1 MARPSSMTLQMPYQN
16 PHATKPLYMPV
27 LVVCNTPDEEIERN
41 IRANSARSFPWLQM
55 HPKHDQV
62 AIMVGGGPSLVS
74 HLYDILR
81 WQEQGAVI
89 FAMNGASQFL
99 RNYGI
104 VVDYQVIADAKPET
118 ASLVDPG
125 ASHHLIA
132 SQCDPATFD
141 ATARTTLWHLTSEE
155 DMERMFPPERVA
167 AGGYALI
174 GGGVTV
180 GNSALCAAYALG
192 YRKFEIY
199 GYDSSHRG
207 NDSHAY
213 EQHMNKFLPTV
224 DVEWGGKTYKSSLA
238 MKIQAERFQLTGNA
252 LIREGCTLKVHGDG
266 LLPAM
271 WNSKPENLTEKDKY
285 RMMYL
290 SESYREE
297 SPGERQV
304 PTIMELLKPEG
315 KIIDFGCGTGRAGIE
330 LAKRGLSP
338 FLIDF
343 ADTCRD
349 EEALSLPFLEWDMTH
364 PIPQSAPFG
373 MCCDVMEHIPPKD
386 VSLVIENIMASAEN
400 VFFLIST
407 IQDKW
412 GEMIGCELHLT
423 VKPHAWWKAMF
434 DKYQVTYEQDLG
446 IASLFIVKR
455 YAA

>member
-1 MARPSSMTLQMPYQN
+1 
-16 PHATKPLYMPV
+16 
-27 LVVCNTPDEEIERN
+27 
-41 IRANSARSFPWLQM
+41 
-55 HPKHDQV
+55 
-62 AIMVGGGPSLVS
+62 
-74 HLYDILR
+74 
-81 WQEQGAVI
+81 
-89 FAMNGASQFL
+89 
-99 RNYGI
+99 
-104 VVDYQVIADAKPET
+104 
-118 ASLVDPG
+118 
-125 ASHHLIA
+125 
-132 SQCDPATFD
+132 
-141 ATARTTLWHLTSEE
+141 
-155 DMERMFPPERVA
+155 
-167 AGGYALI
+167 
-174 GGGVTV
+174 
-180 GNSALCAAYALG
+180 
-192 YRKFEIY
+192 
-199 GYDSSHRG
+199 
-207 NDSHAY
+207 
-213 EQHMNKFLPTV
+213 
-224 DVEWGGKTYKSSLA
+224 
-238 MKIQAERFQLTGNA
+238 
-252 LIREGCTLKVHGDG
+252 
-266 LLPAM
+266 
-271 WNSKPENLTEKDKY
+271 
-285 RMMYL
+285 
-290 SESYREE
+290 
-297 SPGERQV
+297 
-304 PTIMELLKPEG
+304 MELLKPEG

>member
-1 MARPSSMTLQMPYQN
+1 MTLQMPYQN
-16 PHATKPLYMPV
+16 PHATMPLYMPV

-41 IRANSARSFPWLQM
+41 IRVNSERSLPWLRM

-132 SQCDPATFD
+132 SQCDPATVE

-180 GNSALCAAYALG
+180 GNSALCAAYTLG
-192 YRKFEIY
+192 YRTFEIY
-199 GYDSSHRG
+199 GYDSSHQG
-207 NDSHAY
+207 DASHAY

-238 MKIQAERFQLTGNA
+238 MKIQAERFQMTGKA
-252 LIREGCTLKVHGDG
+252 LINEGCTLRVHGDG

-271 WNSKPENLTEKDKY
+271 WNSKPENLSEKDKY
-285 RMMYL
+285 RLMYAT
-290 SESYREE
+290 ESYREV

-304 PTIMELLKPEG
+304 PTIMELLKPKG
-315 KIIDFGCGTGRAGIE
+315 KIIDFGCGTGRTGIA
-330 LAKRGLSP
+330 LAKRGLNV

-343 ADTCRD
+343 ADNCRD
-349 EEALSLPFLEWDMTH
+349 EEALSLPFLEWDMTQ

-373 MCCDVMEHIPPKD
+373 MCCDVMEHIPPDD
-386 VSLVIENIMASAEN
+386 VALVIENIMASAEK

-407 IQDKW
+407 IQDQW

-423 VKPHAWWKAMF
+423 VQPHAWWKAMF
-434 DKYQVTYEQDLG
+434 DKYQVTYEHDLG

>member
-1 MARPSSMTLQMPYQN
+1 MTLQMPYQN

>member
-1 MARPSSMTLQMPYQN
+1 MTLQMPYQN

-27 LVVCNTPDEEIERN
+27 LVICNTPDEEIERN
-41 IRANSARSFPWLQM
+41 IRVNSERSLPWVGM

-62 AIMVGGGPSLVS
+62 AIMCGGGPSLVS
-74 HLYDILR
+74 YLYDILR

-132 SQCDPATFD
+132 SQCDPSTVD
-141 ATARTTLWHLTSEE
+141 ATARTTLWHLTTE
-155 DMERMFPPERVA
+155 DAMERLFPQERVK

-174 GGGVTV
+174 GGGVSV
-180 GNSALCAAYALG
+180 GNSALCVAYALG
-192 YRKFEIY
+192 YRTFEIY

-207 NDSHAY
+207 DASHAY

-238 MKIQAERFQLTGNA
+238 MKIQAERFQMTANS
-252 LIREGCTLKVHGDG
+252 LIKEGCTLNVHGDG

-271 WNSKPENLTEKDKY
+271 WNSKPEALTEKDKY
-285 RMMYL
+285 RLMYA

-304 PTIMELLKPEG
+304 PLIMELLKPEG
-315 KIIDFGCGTGRAGIE
+315 KIIDFGCGTGRAGVA
-330 LAKRGLSP
+330 LAKHGLSP

-343 ADTCRD
+343 ADNCRD
-349 EEALSLPFLEWDMTH
+349 EEAVSLPFLEWDMTQ
-364 PIPQSAPFG
+364 PIPQTAKFG
-373 MCCDVMEHIPPKD
+373 MCCDVMEHIPPDD
-386 VSLVIENIMASAEN
+386 VAVVIENIMASAEQ
-400 VFFLIST
+400 VFFMIST
-407 IQDKW
+407 IQDMW

-434 DKYQVTYEQDLG
+434 DKYQVTFEQDAG

>member
-1 MARPSSMTLQMPYQN
+1 MALPTSMTLQMPYQN
-16 PHATKPLYMPV
+16 PHATMPLYMPV
-27 LVVCNTPDEEIERN
+27 LVVCNTPDEELERN
-41 IRANSARSFPWLQM
+41 IRVNSARPMKWVGM

-99 RNYGI
+99 RNYGLI
-104 VVDYQVIADAKPET
+104 VDYQVIADAKPET

-132 SQCDPATFD
+132 SQCDPATLD
-141 ATARTTLWHLTSEE
+141 ATARTTLWHLAIEE
-155 DMERMFPPERVA
+155 SMERMFPPERVK

-174 GGGVTV
+174 GGGASV
-180 GNSALCAAYALG
+180 GNSALCVAYALG
-192 YRKFEIY
+192 YRTFEIY

-207 NDSHAY
+207 DASHAY
-213 EQHMNKFLPTV
+213 DQPMNQFMPTV
-224 DVEWGGKTYKSSLA
+224 DVEWAGKTYKSSLA
-238 MKIQAERFQLTGNA
+238 MKIQAERFQMTANS
-252 LIREGCTLKVHGDG
+252 LIKEGCTLNVHGDG
-266 LLPAM
+266 LLPSM
-271 WNSKPENLTEKDKY
+271 WNSKPEALTEKDKY
-285 RMMYL
+285 RLMYA

-297 SPGERQV
+297 SPGQRQV
-304 PTIMELLKPEG
+304 PAIMELLKPEG

-343 ADTCRD
+343 ADNCRD
-349 EEALSLPFLEWDMTH
+349 EEALSLPFLEWDMTQ

-373 MCCDVMEHIPPKD
+373 MCCDVMEHIPTAD
-386 VSLVIENIMASAEN
+386 VAVVIDNIMASAEN

-407 IQDKW
+407 VNDHW
-412 GEMIGCELHLT
+412 GELIGSTLHLT
-423 VKPHAWWKAMF
+423 VKPHLWWKAMF
-434 DKYQVTYEQDLG
+434 DKYQVTFEQDAG